1 MDKAVLPFRVDTSSG
16 MPIYL
21 QLIDQVRHFIARGLL
36 RPGDEMPSV
45 RALAT
50 AQRINPNTVAHAY
63 RQLESDGII
72 CKRRGMGT
80 YVSEHGSGG
89 DRGTRL
95 AAVRQ
100 QLDRAVSEGLHLGL
114 EPGELRSMLDQIL
127 AQAQAT
133 R

>member
-1 MDKAVLPFRVDTSSG
+1 
-16 MPIYL
+16 
-21 QLIDQVRHFIARGLL
+21 
-36 RPGDEMPSV
+36 MPSV